1 VNQATTLPGRW
12 IEQIGAMVYQVVETT
27 GALGLFLARTADRAI
42 RPRYELRA
50 IAKQL
55 HFIGARSFTVIAVA
69 GAFTG
74 MVVALQFYNTLVRFG
89 SVNLLGSAV
98 ALSLI
103 RELGPVLT
111 ALMVIG
117 RAGSSTCAEIGIMRI
132 DEQIDALE
140 CMAIDP
146 YKYLMVPRLIA
157 GVIALPLL
165 TAIFDVI
172 GILGGWFVGV
182 VLFGVGEGAYF
193 HGMYQTCNN
202 GDILMGMVKPVVFG
216 LIILWIST
224 AKGFLMHLAR
234 RGAFGAEG
242 VSRITTEAVVMSSIA
257 ILFADYLVSAL
268 LIHLT

>member
-1 VNQATTLPGRW
+1 MSHSLALPWRW
-12 IEQIGAMVYQVVETT
+12 IERLGSGAYQRIEDT
-27 GALGLFLARTADRAI
+27 GSLGLFLLRSVERAL

-50 IAKQL
+50 VAKQI
-55 HFIGARSFTVIAVA
+55 HFVGARSLTVIAVA

-74 MVVALQFYNTLVRFG
+74 MVVALQFYDTLVRFG

-117 RAGSSTCAEIGIMRI
+117 RAGSSMCAEIGIMRI

-165 TAIFDVI
+165 TAIFDCI

-193 HGMYQTCNN
+193 QGMYQSVLN
-202 GDILMGMVKPVVFG
+202 GDVAMGLVKPLVFG
-216 LIILWIST
+216 LIIIWVAT
-224 AKGFLMHLAR
+224 AKGFLLHEDR
-234 RGAFGAEG
+234 KGAFGAEG
-242 VSRITTEAVVMSSIA
+242 VSRVTTDAVVMSSIA
-257 ILFADYLVSAL
+257 ILFADYIVSAL
-268 LIHLT
+268 ML